1 MYIYTYTH
9 FYTCFIFIYI
19 YTHNY
24 IYIHIYYYIYIILQ
38 EENFWPCNACHR
50 NRRQWKLT
58 GLIPDKGVQREE
70 EGFLRCI
77 RKKRGIREQV
87 GPLINGKDDEIGGD

>member
-1 MYIYTYTH
+1 MLCTYIHTSIHVLYL
-9 FYTCFIFIYI
+9 YI

-24 IYIHIYYYIYIILQ
+24 IYIHIYYYIYIVLQ
-38 EENFWPCNACHR
+38 EENFWPCNPCHR

-58 GLIPDKGVQREE
+58 GLIPDKVVQREE
-70 EGFLRCI
+70 EGFLRYI